1 MNYGILARYIGFI
14 CVAVGIAMLP
24 SAAWAVYFGE
34 YHALKALLA
43 SSAVSCALGVVLH
56 RLGKD
61 ASNRIYEREAV
72 GLVGISWIITSGL
85 GALPFLFAGSLGFID
100 AYFESASGFTTSGC
114 TVIPDIEALEK
125 SILFWRSFTHWIGGI
140 GIVIMFV
147 AVLPYFG
154 SGGKLIAKSEATG
167 PSPSRLRPR
176 FRKNASL
183 IVKVY
188 AAFTILFTAA
198 LMFAGMSFFE
208 ALCHTFGGLATG
220 GFSNRQASAAAFE
233 SLPVEIILIACMV
246 VGGTNFALF
255 AEMGMGNWKALW
267 KDSEWRLYIAIFV
280 VASVVIAINL
290 SGMQGQFPDNG
301 ESFKPVQTHEPHGFA
316 HSIRIASFH
325 VVSCMT
331 TTGFVTDDFDNWPFF
346 SRMLLIVIMIFGGCA
361 GSTGSGIKVV
371 RVLMMF
377 KVVYWR
383 LEATFRP
390 KTVRPLR
397 IDGDVVSEDV
407 QRRTAAFIYLY
418 AMWFFLGCLFLSWL
432 GLPFESAISAM
443 VATLNNIGPGLEHVG
458 AIRDYHLIGVPGTIF
473 LSITMLLGR
482 LEMIAILVLFMP
494 GFWRK

>member
-1 MNYGILARYIGFI
+1 
-14 CVAVGIAMLP
+14 MLP
-24 SAAWAVYFGE
+24 SAVWSVYFGE
-34 YHALKALLA
+34 YHALGALLA
-43 SSAVSCALGVVLH
+43 SSVVSCVVGFVLH
-56 RLGKD
+56 RLSKG
-61 ASNRIYEREAV
+61 APTRIYEREAV
-72 GLVGISWIITSGL
+72 GLVGVSWIVTSGL
-85 GALPFLFAGSLGFID
+85 GALPFYFAGSLGFID
-100 AYFESASGFTTSGC
+100 AFFESASGFTTSGC
-114 TVIPDIEALEK
+114 TVIPDIEALER

-183 IVKVY
+183 IVQIY
-188 AAFTILFTAA
+188 AGFTVFFTAA
-198 LMFAGMSFFE
+198 LMFSGMSFYD

-220 GFSNRQASAAAFE
+220 GFSNRQASAAAFD
-233 SLPVEIILIACMV
+233 SLSIEIILSACMV

-267 KDSEWRLYIAIFV
+267 KDSEWRVYIAILV
-280 VASVVIAINL
+280 VATILIASNL
-290 SGMQGQFPDNG
+290 AGVQGQFPDDG
-301 ESFKPVQTHEPHGFA
+301 ESYKPVQTHESNGLV
-316 HSIRIASFH
+316 HSFRIASFH

-331 TTGFVTDDFDNWPFF
+331 TTGFVTSDFDTWPFF
-346 SRMLLIVIMIFGGCA
+346 SRMLLVVIMVFGGCA

-383 LEATFRP
+383 LESTFRP

-432 GLPFESAISAM
+432 GLPFETAVTAM
-443 VATLNNIGPGLEHVG
+443 IATLNNIGPGLEHVG
-458 AIRDYHLIGVPGTIF
+458 AIRDYHLIGATGTIF

-482 LEMIAILVLFMP
+482 LEMIALLVLFMP

>member
-1 MNYGILARYIGFI
+1 MNYGILARYIGYI
-14 CVAVGIAMLP
+14 CIAIGIAMLP
-24 SAAWAVYFGE
+24 SMAWAVYFRE
-34 YHALKALLA
+34 WHAIEALLA
-43 SSAVSCALGVVLH
+43 ASAVSCIVGAILL
-56 RLGKD
+56 RFGKD
-61 ASNRIYEREAV
+61 APNRIYEREAV
-72 GLVGISWIITSGL
+72 GLVGVSWIVTSAL
-85 GALPFLFAGSLGFID
+85 GALPFYFAGSLGFID
-100 AYFESASGFTTSGC
+100 AFFESASGFTTSGC

-183 IVKVY
+183 IVQVY
-188 AAFTILFTAA
+188 SAFTVVFVIA
-198 LMFAGMSFFE
+198 LMAAGMSFYE

-233 SLPVEIILIACMV
+233 SLTIEIILISCML

-255 AEMGMGNWKALW
+255 AEMGRGNWKALW
-267 KDSEWRLYIAIFV
+267 QDSEWKLYITILVMATILI
-280 VASVVIAINL
+280 SINL
-290 SGMQGQFPDNG
+290 AGAGGRYPVDG
-301 ESFKPVQTHEPHGFA
+301 ESYKPVQEHESRGIG
-316 HSIRIASFH
+316 HSLRVASFQ

-331 TTGFVTDDFDNWPFF
+331 TTGFATDDFDRWPYF
-346 SRMLLIVIMIFGGCA
+346 SRMLLVVIMIVGGCA

-371 RVLMMF
+371 RVLMIF

-383 LEATFRP
+383 LESTFRP

-397 IDGDVVSEDV
+397 IDGEVVSDDI

-418 AMWFFLGCLFLSWL
+418 TMWFFMGCLFLSWL

-443 VATLNNIGPGLEHVG
+443 IATLNNIGPGLEHVG
-458 AIRDYHLIGVPGTIF
+458 AIRDYHLIGPTGTVF

-482 LEMIAILVLFMP
+482 LEMIAILVLFTP

>member
-1 MNYGILARYIGFI
+1 MNYKLIARYLGFI
-14 CVAVGIAMLP
+14 CIAVGVAMLP
-24 SAAWAVYFGE
+24 SVGWAVYFGE
-34 YHALKALLA
+34 LHAIESLLL
-43 SSAVSCALGVVLH
+43 SSAVSCVLGLILRH
-56 RLGKD
+56 FGKN
-61 ASNRIYEREAV
+61 APNRIFEREAV
-72 GLVGISWIITSGL
+72 GLVGVSWILTSAL
-85 GALPFLFAGSLGFID
+85 GALPFYFAGSLGFVD

-114 TVIPDIEALEK
+114 TVIANIEALEK

-188 AAFTILFTAA
+188 CAFTVLFTVA
-198 LMFAGMSFFE
+198 LMLAGMNLFE

-233 SLPVEIILIACMV
+233 SLPIEIILIACMV

-255 AEMGMGNWKALW
+255 AEMGMGHWKALW
-267 KDSEWRLYIAIFV
+267 KDSEWRLYIAILV
-280 VASVVIAINL
+280 LATILIAVNL
-290 SGMQGQFPDNG
+290 AGVEGQFPDQG
-301 ESFKPVQTHEPHGFA
+301 QSYKPVESHEA
-316 HSIRIASFH
+316 HPLAHAFRIASFH

-331 TTGFVTDDFDNWPFF
+331 TTGFVTDNFDNWPFF
-346 SRMLLIVIMIFGGCA
+346 SRMMLIVIMIFGGCA

-383 LEATFRP
+383 LESTFRP

-397 IDGDVVSEDV
+397 IDGEVVSDDV

-418 AMWFFLGCLFLSWL
+418 AMWFLFGCLFLSWL
-432 GLPFESAISAM
+432 GLPFESAFSAM
-443 VATLNNIGPGLEHVG
+443 IATLNNIGPGLEHVG
-458 AIRDYHLIGVPGTIF
+458 AIRDYHLIGAPGTMF
-473 LSITMLLGR
+473 LSLTMLLGR

-494 GFWRK
+494 GFWRN

>member
-1 MNYGILARYIGFI
+1 MNYRILARYIGFI
-14 CVAVGIAMLP
+14 CIAIGIAMLP
-24 SAAWAVYFGE
+24 SAAWAVYFRE
-34 YHALKALLA
+34 WHAIEALLA
-43 SSAVSCALGVVLH
+43 SSVVCGVAGAILLW
-56 RLGKD
+56 LGKG
-61 ASNRIYEREAV
+61 APNRIYEREAI
-72 GLVGISWIITSGL
+72 GLVGLSWIVTSAL
-85 GALPFLFAGSLGFID
+85 GALPFYFAGSLGFID

-114 TVIPDIEALEK
+114 TVIPDIEAMEK

-183 IVKVY
+183 IVQVY
-188 AAFTILFTAA
+188 SAFTVVFTIA
-198 LMFAGMSFFE
+198 LMAAGMSFYD

-233 SLPVEIILIACMV
+233 SLLIELILIACMI

-267 KDSEWRLYIAIFV
+267 RDSEWKLYITILVLATVAIT
-280 VASVVIAINL
+280 INL
-290 SGMQGQFPDNG
+290 AGVRGDFPVGG
-301 ESFKPVQTHEPHGFA
+301 ESYKPVDNHETHEVA
-316 HSIRIASFH
+316 HSLRIAAFH

-331 TTGFVTDDFDNWPFF
+331 TTGFVTDDFDSWPYF
-346 SRMLLIVIMIFGGCA
+346 SRMLLVVIMIFGGCA

-371 RVLMMF
+371 RVLMML

-383 LEATFRP
+383 LESTFRP

-407 QRRTAAFIYLY
+407 QRRTSAFIYLY
-418 AMWFFLGCLFLSWL
+418 VMWFFMGCLFLSWL
-432 GLPFESAISAM
+432 GLPFESAFTAM
-443 VATLNNIGPGLEHVG
+443 IATLNNIGPGLEHVG
-458 AIRDYHLIGVPGTIF
+458 AIRDYHLIGAPGTMF

-494 GFWRK
+494 GFWRN